1 MSDMTPESAEDTAP
15 VADSTEANTNGAP
28 VPATPEEPVT
38 AITDAAKLIRLG
50 TMTQSLMTEAR
61 EAPLDAAG
69 RAMLAKIHGE
79 TMEALEDTMS
89 DDLLDELREFQ
100 ICIDCEDDGGVP
112 SEGELRIAQAQL
124 VGWLQGLHQGFQ
136 AMAMAQQAAAV
147 QQLQQLKQGGG
158 PGATPGQPGLPPAS
172 GDTIDASSRP
182 GTYL

>member
-1 MSDMTPESAEDTAP
+1 MSDLPTNSEETSSA
-15 VADSTEANTNGAP
+15 AP
-28 VPATPEEPVT
+28 VPAAPPEQASPEKVN

-61 EAPLDAAG
+61 EAPLDAGG

-79 TMEALEDTMS
+79 TMDALEDTMS
-89 DDLLDELREFQ
+89 EDLLDELREFQ
-100 ICIDCEDDGGVP
+100 ICLDCNDDDGLP
-112 SEGELRIAQAQL
+112 SEGELRVAQAQL

-147 QQLQQLKQGGG
+147 QQLQQLQQGAAAAGQ
-158 PGATPGQPGLPPAS
+158 GQPGLPAA